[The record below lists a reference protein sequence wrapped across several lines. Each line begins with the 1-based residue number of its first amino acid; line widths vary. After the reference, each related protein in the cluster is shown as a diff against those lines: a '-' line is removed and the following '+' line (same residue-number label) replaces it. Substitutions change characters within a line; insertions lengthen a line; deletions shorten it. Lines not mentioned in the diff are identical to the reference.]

1 MVAVICKFTACSV
14 YLISVLTLL
23 IVAFRSDGILS
34 FSAVSLAVSVPRLD
48 KGKQRIAVWIWM
60 GCIIVV
66 FSFLMNLFKIKNG
79 GYPFR
84 LLF

>member
-1 MVAVICKFTACSV
+1 MVVFTGNV
-14 YLISVLTLL
+14 LISNETLVTDGVL
-23 IVAFRSDGILS
+23 AFST
-34 FSAVSLAVSVPRLD
+34 VSLAISVPRLD

-60 GCIIVV
+60 GCLLVL
-66 FSFLMNLFKIKNG
+66 FSFLMNLFRIKNG